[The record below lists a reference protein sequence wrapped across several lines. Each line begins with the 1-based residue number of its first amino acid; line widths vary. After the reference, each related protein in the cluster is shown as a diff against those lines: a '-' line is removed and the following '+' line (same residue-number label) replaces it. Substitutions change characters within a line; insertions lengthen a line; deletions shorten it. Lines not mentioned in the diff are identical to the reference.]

1 MSRLRLVLPALA
13 AAVLAVPALASCTAS
28 SSANTGPG
36 TVDRASTGSTASAR
50 ASSAGVDEVTALVK
64 DRFGAVTKGDR
75 TAWLAALA
83 PDVGDAART
92 TQGRIFD
99 RMRAMGVTDLRVVS
113 IAVPGPPSATTSATP
128 MSAAATSTT
137 ATSTAAA
144 STAATSTTPT
154 STAATSTAATSTTA
168 ANDIRARLTATYRLG
183 GFDTSPRTF
192 VVDLALEAD
201 PRASNGAT
209 GAGPTPRLR
218 SWDPAERLQPWDL
231 AGLRV
236 RRTADALLLVVGP
249 QARLDELDRHVRA
262 AARNVSAV
270 WGRSEPSVWVAP
282 GTDDDAARLLG
293 RTAAAM
299 TRVAAV
305 TDGPLEPGESAGAD
319 RIVVAP
325 TPWSGLSGVGRD
337 VVLTHELTHASVRA
351 TTTRSVPDWLAE
363 GFAELVAYR
372 TVTLPERQV
381 VAPALDL
388 VRTQGLPTALPT
400 DAAFDP
406 ATGRLEAAYGLALL
420 AVRELADRKG
430 MPGLVRLYREA
441 AGGLPAPTASLG
453 DPEAV
458 TDLALE
464 RAGTDRATL
473 VRQWRSRIA
482 SLTAQ

>member
-28 SSANTGPG
+28 SSADTGPG
-36 TVDRASTGSTASAR
+36 TVGRPSAAATASSR
-50 ASSAGVDEVTALVK
+50 ASSAGVDEVSALVK
-64 DRFGAVTKGDR
+64 NRFGAVTKGDR
-75 TAWLAALA
+75 AAWLAALA
-83 PDVGDAART
+83 PDVGDAARNA
-92 TQGRIFD
+92 QGGIFD
-99 RMRAMGVTDLRVVS
+99 RMRAMGVTDLHVVS
-113 IAVPGPPSATTSATP
+113 VVVPGLPSATTSP
-128 MSAAATSTT
+128 
-137 ATSTAAA
+137 
-144 STAATSTTPT
+144 TPT
-154 STAATSTAATSTTA
+154 STAATSATATSTTA
-168 ANDIRARLTATYRLG
+168 ASTAATSATSASDIRARLTATYRLG

-231 AGLRV
+231 TGLRV

-249 QARLDELDRHVRA
+249 QARLDDLERHVRA

-305 TDGPLEPGESAGAD
+305 TDGPLEPGEPAGAD

-372 TVTLPERQV
+372 TVALPERQV

-388 VRTQGLPTALPT
+388 VRTQGLPSALPT
-400 DAAFDP
+400 DADFDP
-406 ATGRLEAAYGLALL
+406 ATGRLEAAYGLSLL
-420 AVRELADRKG
+420 AVRELADRQG
-430 MPGLVRLYREA
+430 MPALVRLYREA
-441 AGGLPAPTASLG
+441 AGGLAAPTASLG

-473 VRQWRSRIA
+473 VRQWRARLA